1 MTPKETAIVT
11 VETFFKL
18 LGRKVQVEDAWE
30 MYSFMSARVYDYQG
44 RYMITADASKD
55 LSDTIAVRVYNFED
69 RTKRFC
75 VLDVSRVSPELAAK
89 FTQEVI
95 NAYEQEL
102 AE

>member
-1 MTPKETAIVT
+1 MTPKETAIAT
-11 VETFFKL
+11 VEKFFKL

-44 RYMITADASKD
+44 RYTITALSFKDTLNVSVYDFVEDARRD
-55 LSDTIAVRVYNFED
+55 DILRVG
-69 RTKRFC
+69 KIG
-75 VLDVSRVSPELAAK
+75 PELAAK
-89 FTQEVI
+89 FTREAI